1 MKNKKIIFALIVFL
15 IILIIIFCTYNL
27 LKNGNTNINKSEEEI
42 VDKILNINSYSA
54 KLEIEIESNKNK
66 TKYIVKQNVEN
77 NNCIQEVLEP
87 SNIAGVI
94 TKYDGTNLSI
104 INTKLELESVFKD
117 YSYIAENSLWIN
129 SFIEEFK
136 NSANAIK
143 SSTESE
149 IILEI
154 QRNEENKYNANK
166 KLYIDK
172 TTGKPNKMVV
182 KDTNQKVIIYILYSE
197 IEIS

>member
-1 MKNKKIIFALIVFL
+1 MKNKKIIFILSVCI
-15 IILIIIFCTYNL
+15 IILIIIFCAYNFM
-27 LKNGNTNINKSEEEI
+27 KNGNTNINKSEEEI
-42 VDKILNINSYSA
+42 VDKILNINSYTA

-66 TKYIVKQNVEN
+66 TKYVVKQEVEN

-104 INTKLELESVFKD
+104 LNTKLELESIFNN
-117 YSYIAENSLWIN
+117 YSYIAENRLWLN

-136 NSANAIK
+136 NSEKNSK
-143 SSTESE
+143 TSSENE
-149 IILEI
+149 IVLEM

-172 TTGKPNKMVV
+172 STGKPIKMVV
-182 KDTNQKVIIYILYSE
+182 KDTNQKIIIYILYSE